1 MTTIRIALANIRV
14 AETPEESVQRASAAI
29 REAGRAG
36 VDLIGFSECYVP
48 GYRAFAR
55 KVALPDA
62 AFLDRAWETIAEVA
76 SESNVGVVLGT
87 ERLVGES
94 LFISALVIQRDGT
107 IAGYQDKVQL
117 DPTEDAIYTPGTGRH
132 VFQAG
137 PVTFGISICHEGFR
151 YPETVRFAAKRGAQ
165 IVFHPHLS
173 EAEPGSFRPTSYADP
188 ANSFHEKSILCRAAE
203 NTCFVATV
211 NCASEGSPTTS
222 AIANPDGTL
231 LSYQPYGKEGLLIA
245 DLDLAKASG
254 YLASRHRAP

>member
-1 MTTIRIALANIRV
+1 MATIRIALANIRV
-14 AETPEESVQRASAAI
+14 AQTPEESVQLASAAI

-36 VDLIGFSECYVP
+36 VDLIAFSECYVP

-55 KVALPDA
+55 RVPPPDL

-76 SESNVGVVLGT
+76 RESNVGVVLGT

-117 DPTEDAIYTPGTGRH
+117 DPTEDPIYTPGTERR

-151 YPETVRFAAKRGAQ
+151 YPETVRYAAKRGAQ
-165 IVFHPHLS
+165 LVFHPHLS
-173 EAEPGSFRPTSYADP
+173 EAELGSFRPTSYGDP

-211 NCASEGSPTTS
+211 NCAGEGSPTTS

-231 LSYQPYGKEGLLIA
+231 LKFQPYGQEGLLIA
-245 DLDLAKASG
+245 DLDLAKATG
-254 YLASRHRAP
+254 YLASRHRS

>member
-1 MTTIRIALANIRV
+1 MATIRIALANIRV
-14 AETPEESVQRASAAI
+14 AQTPEESVQLASAAI

-36 VDLIGFSECYVP
+36 VDLIAFSECYVP

-55 KVALPDA
+55 RVPPPDL

-76 SESNVGVVLGT
+76 RESNVGVVLGT

-117 DPTEDAIYTPGTGRH
+117 DPTEDPIYTPGTERR

-151 YPETVRFAAKRGAQ
+151 YPETVRYAAKRGAQ
-165 IVFHPHLS
+165 LVFHPHLS
-173 EAEPGSFRPTSYADP
+173 EAELGSFRPTSYGDP

-211 NCASEGSPTTS
+211 NCAGEGSPTTS
-222 AIANPDGTL
+222 AVANPDGTL
-231 LSYQPYGKEGLLIA
+231 LKFQPYGQEGLLIA
-245 DLDLAKASG
+245 DLDLAKATG
-254 YLASRHRAP
+254 YLASRHRS